1 MKIYNL
7 TVFVE
12 RDEDGVFLAICPA
25 LQGCYADGETIEE
38 ALEMI
43 KPVIKMHIED
53 RLENGEP
60 IPEEW
65 YSSQLE
71 IAV

>member
-7 TVFVE
+7 TVVIE
-12 RDEDGVFLAICPA
+12 KDEDGRFLAICPA
-25 LQGCYADGETIEE
+25 LQGCYTEGRTMAE

-43 KPVIKMHIED
+43 EDAIKLSIED
-53 RLENGEP
+53 RLESGEA
-60 IPEEW
+60 IPEEL
-65 YSSQLE
+65 YSSQLK

>member
-12 RDEDGVFLAICPA
+12 KDEDGIFLAICPA
-25 LQGCYADGETIEE
+25 LQGCYADGDTIEE
-38 ALEMI
+38 ALKMI
-43 KPVIKMHIED
+43 EPVIKMHIED
-53 RLENGEP
+53 RLEHGEP

-65 YSSQLE
+65 YSSQLK